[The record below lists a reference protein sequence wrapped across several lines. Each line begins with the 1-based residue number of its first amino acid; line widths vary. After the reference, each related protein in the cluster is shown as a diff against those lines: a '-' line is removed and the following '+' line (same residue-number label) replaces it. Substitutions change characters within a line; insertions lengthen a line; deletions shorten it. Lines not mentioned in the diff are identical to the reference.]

1 MRPGRR
7 SVGLTLLGFGVL
19 LAWLVV
25 KPMLPTGPVETGQVR
40 PETPNAGP
48 PASVERPDGAA
59 EQAERPVERPIDSAA
74 GALTELP
81 GDVWRSPG
89 GLLYGPGSR
98 EGHRLRHV
106 LRHARDD
113 PDRPGEH
120 GVFDGDQAAI
130 VALIDEAYARS
141 EQGAGRVERDGPRS
155 VVTVDLQRRVG
166 YVGGQVGRR
175 QGHPATRHV
184 RLVLEGRNVITAYP
198 LRP

>member
-1 MRPGRR
+1 MRPARR

-25 KPMLPTGPVETGQVR
+25 KPMLPTGPVESGQVR
-40 PETPNAGP
+40 PEAPSAGP
-48 PASVERPDGAA
+48 PASVERANGTADDRPAA
-59 EQAERPVERPIDSAA
+59 SEFAA
-74 GALTELP
+74 GELTRLP

-130 VALIDEAYARS
+130 VALLDEAFARS

-198 LRP
+198 LRQ